1 MSAPTDQAPRNVRSD
16 VADGRDE
23 GGTDFG
29 LTPADF
35 VDYYQAVHGHPP
47 FAWQHELLAQ
57 VDAER
62 QWPGLI
68 DLPTGVGKTS
78 ALDVAVFALALDAQR
93 ATAHRWA
100 PRRIVMV
107 VDRRI
112 VVDQAHDRALR
123 LVEALETQPKLRPIA
138 QALNSLSHIPKQALP
153 DAPPLIAG
161 LLRGGMVR
169 DNAWA
174 LRPDVPALLSSTVDQ
189 VGSRLLFRGY
199 GVSQRSL
206 PIHAGL
212 LGNDVLFLL
221 DEVHLS
227 QPFAQTLTAVRELS
241 PVGASLPTRCQV
253 VQLSATPGA
262 LSGARFPA
270 TPLRAATS
278 EEPLATRLRARKP
291 VRLEPI
297 KVAADWRKADAQ
309 FAKAVAKEAT
319 DAIAREHCRVLGVVV
334 NRVDTARLVADLLSS
349 DRRRTRDQVEVVLL
363 TGRMRPLDRDDV
375 LAERGATWVKRDDR
389 HLRPR
394 QIVVA
399 TQCIEAGADFDFDGL
414 ITECASI
421 DALRQRFG
429 RVDRRGVLSSAA
441 NYAESVVMLRGERA
455 PVDDPI
461 YGSAMAETWSW
472 LCGLDPVDFGLERL
486 PEPPERCVAGKPDAP
501 LLSPLHLRSFAHTWP
516 TPSPDHVVARWLHG
530 DQRTSPAVSLVWRD
544 ELIDQLPEDS
554 GAEPRAER
562 SDAPAALDAHAIESE
577 LTARLGFLPPVGIEG
592 VDVPLHAA
600 RSWLAGITPE
610 PISDVEGSVDDSQD
624 LEATHQAS
632 GPRFVVWRDRGA
644 HVVDPRFL
652 RPGDTVVL
660 ASDAGGLG
668 RSSNWDPGARGR
680 VNDVSVR
687 AALATRGRAIVKLG
701 PWLTGDGDTNSS
713 ADGTVGGSADASLY
727 GAILTAIN
735 DRPDDTP
742 ADVAF
747 SVAAERLADDR
758 TPAGLRR
765 WVRSNRI
772 VITGHSGMGTEPWRG
787 FVGFSSFAGRSTVG
801 APAGSGDAEDA
812 ASFVGATAPAYLDEH
827 LVAVGELA
835 AGFASNVGL
844 RDDLVE
850 DLRLAGDLHDLGKHD
865 PRFQRWLCDGLPAS
879 GRPLAKS
886 AWPSWQ
892 ADRVRSARESAGYPA
907 GGRHELLS
915 LALAQSGQLLTRA
928 SDPDLVAHLV
938 ASHHGFARP
947 FAPAVVDQYPETV
960 EADLGGTRLCASSET
975 GLPAA
980 GSGLAARFAT
990 LLDRYGEVGLAW
1002 LEALFRLADHRRSQ
1016 LEAGRR
1022 KDDR

>member
-16 VADGRDE
+16 VAHGRDE

-161 LLRGGMVR
+161 LRG
-169 DNAWA
+169 AWFVTTPGRFD
-174 LRPDVPALLSSTVDQ
+174 LTCPRCCPRRWTRWVPDCFSGAT
-189 VGSRLLFRGY
+189 
-199 GVSQRSL
+199 GVSQRTL

-212 LGNDVLFLL
+212 LGNDVLYLL

-592 VDVPLHAA
+592 VDVPLHARA
-600 RSWLAGITPE
+600 LGSPGITPE

-624 LEATHQAS
+624 LKRHTKPPDRDSWCGAT
-632 GPRFVVWRDRGA
+632 
-644 HVVDPRFL
+644 
-652 RPGDTVVL
+652 
-660 ASDAGGLG
+660 GG
-668 RSSNWDPGARGR
+668 RTSSTHGFF
-680 VNDVSVR
+680 
-687 AALATRGRAIVKLG
+687 GRAT
-701 PWLTGDGDTNSS
+701 PWSS
-713 ADGTVGGSADASLY
+713 
-727 GAILTAIN
+727 
-735 DRPDDTP
+735 R
-742 ADVAF
+742 
-747 SVAAERLADDR
+747 R
-758 TPAGLRR
+758 TPVAWDGPQ
-765 WVRSNRI
+765 
-772 VITGHSGMGTEPWRG
+772 TGIPGPG
-787 FVGFSSFAGRSTVG
+787 VG
-801 APAGSGDAEDA
+801 
-812 ASFVGATAPAYLDEH
+812 
-827 LVAVGELA
+827 
-835 AGFASNVGL
+835 
-844 RDDLVE
+844 
-850 DLRLAGDLHDLGKHD
+850 
-865 PRFQRWLCDGLPAS
+865 
-879 GRPLAKS
+879 
-886 AWPSWQ
+886 
-892 ADRVRSARESAGYPA
+892 
-907 GGRHELLS
+907 
-915 LALAQSGQLLTRA
+915 
-928 SDPDLVAHLV
+928 
-938 ASHHGFARP
+938 
-947 FAPAVVDQYPETV
+947 
-960 EADLGGTRLCASSET
+960 
-975 GLPAA
+975 
-980 GSGLAARFAT
+980 
-990 LLDRYGEVGLAW
+990 
-1002 LEALFRLADHRRSQ
+1002 
-1016 LEAGRR
+1016 
-1022 KDDR
+1022 

>member
-1 MSAPTDQAPRNVRSD
+1 
-16 VADGRDE
+16 
-23 GGTDFG
+23 
-29 LTPADF
+29 
-35 VDYYQAVHGHPP
+35 
-47 FAWQHELLAQ
+47 
-57 VDAER
+57 
-62 QWPGLI
+62 
-68 DLPTGVGKTS
+68 
-78 ALDVAVFALALDAQR
+78 
-93 ATAHRWA
+93 
-100 PRRIVMV
+100 MV

-123 LVEALETQPKLRPIA
+123 LLKALETQPELRSVA
-138 QALNSLSHIPKQALP
+138 QALSSLSHILNQALP

-212 LGNDVLFLL
+212 LGNDTLFLL

-227 QPFAQTLTAVRELS
+227 QPFAQTLAAVEELS
-241 PVGASLPTRCQV
+241 PVGASLPSRRQV
-253 VQLSATPGA
+253 VQLSATPGP
-262 LSGARFPA
+262 LSGTRFPA

-291 VRLEPI
+291 VRLEPV
-297 KVAADWRKADAQ
+297 KVATDRCKADAQ

-319 DAIAREHCRVLGVVV
+319 DAITRDHCRVLGVVV
-334 NRVDTARLVADLLSS
+334 NRVDTARLVADLLGS
-349 DRRRTRDQVEVVLL
+349 DRRRALDQVEVVLL
-363 TGRMRPLDRDDV
+363 TGRMRPIDRDQV
-375 LAERGATWVKRDDR
+375 LAERGATWVERDER

-414 ITECASI
+414 VTECASI

-429 RVDRRGVLSSAA
+429 RVDRRGALSSAA
-441 NYAESVVMLRGERA
+441 TYAESVVMLRGERA

-461 YGSAMAETWSW
+461 YGSTMAETWTW

-486 PEPPERCVAGKPDAP
+486 PEPPERCVAGKPTAP

-530 DQRTSPAVSLVWRD
+530 DQRTSPAVSVVWRD
-544 ELIDQLPEDS
+544 ELIDQLLGVS
-554 GAEPRAER
+554 GGEPSARGG
-562 SDAPAALDAHAIESE
+562 DAPAVPDTQTVEGE
-577 LTARLGFLPPVGIEG
+577 LTARLGFFPPVGIEG

-600 RSWLAGITPE
+600 RSWLAGVTPE
-610 PISDVEGSVDDSQD
+610 PISDVEGSADDSQD
-624 LEATHQAS
+624 LEAAHQAS
-632 GPRFVVWRDRGA
+632 GPRFVVWRDRAA
-644 HVVDPRFL
+644 HVVDPRSI
-652 RPGDTVVL
+652 RPGDTVVV
-660 ASDAGGLG
+660 ASDGGGLG
-668 RSSNWDPGARGR
+668 PSLNWDPGAQGR

-687 AALATRGRAIVKLG
+687 AAMATRGRSVVKLG
-701 PWLTGDGDTNSS
+701 PWLTGDDRNDATADETDAQS
-713 ADGTVGGSADASLY
+713 AYPSLY

-735 DRPDDTP
+735 DHPDDAP
-742 ADVAF
+742 AEVALA
-747 SVAAERLADDR
+747 VAAERLASER

-765 WVRSNRI
+765 WVRSNRV
-772 VITGHSGMGTEPWRG
+772 VITGRSGVGTEPWRG
-787 FVGFSSFAGRSTVG
+787 FVGLSSFAKHSAVG
-801 APAGSGDAEDA
+801 APPGSGDAGDA
-812 ASFVGATAPAYLDEH
+812 ASFVGAPAPAYLDEH

-865 PRFQRWLCDGLPAS
+865 PRFQRWLSDGLPAA

-892 ADRVRSARESAGYPA
+892 AERVRAARDLAGYPA

-915 LALAQSGQLLTRA
+915 LALAQSAQLLAQA

-947 FAPAVVDQYPETV
+947 FAPAVVDKYPETV
-960 EADLGGTRLCASSET
+960 VADHGGTRLCASSET
-975 GLPAA
+975 GLAAA
-980 GSGLAARFAT
+980 GSGLAARFVT

-1002 LEALFRLADHRRSQ
+1002 LEAMFRLADHRRSQ
-1016 LEAGRR
+1016 LEAERR
-1022 KDDR
+1022 MDDR